1 MFSDR
6 EHKVCGDCYLLS
18 TALQVSILGLRAQRK
33 LGSCTLSCNVRG
45 ASDTSGM
52 NKVHWTFEAHEDFD
66 LPSFLKS
73 LTGTQR
79 LTLSVFLT
87 AVSEYEALTEAPR
100 SWIKPLGE
108 GLFEFRIRD
117 PELLLR
123 LFFTYRRGHII
134 LLLAG
139 YDKGEDPSNKRQQR
153 EIDIARKR
161 LKVG

>member
-1 MFSDR
+1 
-6 EHKVCGDCYLLS
+6 LS
-18 TALQVSILGLRAQRK
+18 W
-33 LGSCTLSCNVRG
+33 NVRG
-45 ASDTSGM
+45 ARDYSVV
-52 NKVHWTFEAHEDFD
+52 NKVHWTFQAHEDFD

-73 LTGTQR
+73 LTRTQR

-87 AVSEYEALTEAPR
+87 AVSEFEALTEAPR

-108 GLFEFRIRD
+108 GLFEFRIRE

-123 LFFTYRRGHII
+123 LFFTYQRGRII

-153 EIDIARKR
+153 EIALARKR